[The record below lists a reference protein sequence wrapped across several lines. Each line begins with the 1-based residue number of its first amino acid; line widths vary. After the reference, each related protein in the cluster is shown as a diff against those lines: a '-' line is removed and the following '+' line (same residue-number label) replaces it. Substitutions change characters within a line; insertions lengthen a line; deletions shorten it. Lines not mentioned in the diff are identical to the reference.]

1 MKTNAFEI
9 KENNLE
15 TVNDMIGA
23 LLEVP
28 KNYLLHPLGQKC
40 AIAVD
45 NYHKCVYLDDPN
57 MMSEFKYELEEDINI
72 IQKVV
77 EKLKSQI

>member
-40 AIAVD
+40 AIR
-45 NYHKCVYLDDPN
+45 CV
-57 MMSEFKYELEEDINI
+57 
-72 IQKVV
+72 
-77 EKLKSQI
+77 

>member
-40 AIAVD
+40 AIALIITI
-45 NYHKCVYLDDPN
+45 NVY
-57 MMSEFKYELEEDINI
+57 I
-72 IQKVV
+72 
-77 EKLKSQI
+77 